1 VFYPESNMIILANPL
16 GETEQQKIFIK
27 DIWQ

>member
-16 GETEQQKIFIK
+16 GETEQQQNFIK
-27 DIWQ
+27 DIW